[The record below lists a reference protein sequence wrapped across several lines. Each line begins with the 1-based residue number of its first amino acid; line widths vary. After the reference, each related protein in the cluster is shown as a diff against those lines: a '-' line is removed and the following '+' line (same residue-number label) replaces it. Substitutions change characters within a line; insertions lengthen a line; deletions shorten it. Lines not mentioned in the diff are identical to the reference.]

1 MKKFLCSIS
10 TLCMILGLVTGCSSK
25 DDTGIS
31 VTRNVAE
38 KDQQKGSETKRNKE
52 KQSKIRKKRI
62 VMRQQRLYL

>member
-1 MKKFLCSIS
+1 MKKFLWFIS

-62 VMRQQRLYL
+62 VMRQRRPYL

>member
-1 MKKFLCSIS
+1 MKKFLWFIS

-38 KDQQKGSETKRNKE
+38 KDQQKGSETKRNKAKLE
-52 KQSKIRKKRI
+52 RRE
-62 VMRQQRLYL
+62 